1 MLLSEDFDTALKYA
15 SDMHRH
21 QVRKGSGAPYLSHLM
36 QVAGLAMEHGADEE
50 VAIGALLHDVV
61 EDCGKETIE
70 EIRDQFGERVLE
82 IVLGCSDTTDK
93 VAETRS
99 WRERKETYLAHLRES
114 ASADVLLVSCCDK
127 LHNSRSI
134 LSDLKEQGES
144 TWEMFKGGREGT
156 LWYYRSLVESYR
168 QVDAPPRLVRELDEV
183 ISEIE
188 RLAGLS

>member
-1 MLLSEDFDTALKYA
+1 M
-15 SDMHRH
+15 
-21 QVRKGSGAPYLSHLM
+21 
-36 QVAGLAMEHGADEE
+36 
-50 VAIGALLHDVV
+50 
-61 EDCGKETIE
+61 
-70 EIRDQFGERVLE
+70 
-82 IVLGCSDTTDK
+82 
-93 VAETRS
+93 
-99 WRERKETYLAHLRES
+99 
-114 ASADVLLVSCCDK
+114 LLVSCCDK